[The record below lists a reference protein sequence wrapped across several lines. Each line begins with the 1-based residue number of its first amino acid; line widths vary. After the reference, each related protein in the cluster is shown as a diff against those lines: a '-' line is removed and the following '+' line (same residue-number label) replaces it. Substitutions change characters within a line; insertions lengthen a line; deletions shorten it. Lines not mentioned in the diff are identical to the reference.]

1 VRYIIVALGAV
12 AVVVAER
19 SLTGVAEANRIW
31 TGVIIA
37 LPFLAVFALLQWRA
51 GKAAAAPAPPQR
63 SPYSFGQRGPRS

>member
-1 VRYIIVALGAV
+1 MRYIIVALGAV

-31 TGVIIA
+31 TGIIIA

-51 GKAAAAPAPPQR
+51 SKAAAAPAAPQR
-63 SPYSFGQRGPRS
+63 PVYQSGRRG